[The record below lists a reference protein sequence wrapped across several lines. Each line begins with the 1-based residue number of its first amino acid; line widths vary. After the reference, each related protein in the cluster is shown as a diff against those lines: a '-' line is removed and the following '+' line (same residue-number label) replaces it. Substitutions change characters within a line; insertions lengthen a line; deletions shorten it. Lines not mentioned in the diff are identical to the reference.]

1 MESEEDMGKK
11 IPMWQIAIVFAVI
24 VISMAYTIISYDG
37 YIHIPLMFSG
47 IVAAIIAKL
56 NGYKWNF
63 LEQGILNSINSAM
76 QACLILMIVGMLI
89 ASWISGGVIQLMIY
103 YGLMLLNPSIF
114 LVASCLICAVV
125 SLSTG
130 SSWTTAG
137 TVGIAFVGIGA
148 GLGMPVGMTAGA
160 IISGAYFGDKMSPLS
175 DSTNLAAAM
184 GGAKLFDHIKHMI
197 WSVTPS
203 LIIALILY
211 AILGRGHTGTVDVS
225 QVESLMTALQDN
237 FNLSPLLLIP
247 PVFIIL
253 MVIFKIPAI
262 PGLLFGVVLG
272 VFCSGV
278 FQGDDMMAVSV
289 YNLYEGYVSST
300 GNEFLDTLLTRGGIE
315 SMFYAISIVFAAMFL
330 GGILDASNILRT
342 LCQAMLKFAKGTG
355 SLVTIV
361 VISCI
366 VINITCADQ
375 YVAIVLPG
383 KMYKQEF
390 ENRRLKHKNLSRILE
405 DAGTVTSPLVP
416 WSTCG
421 AYMTSTL
428 GIATIAYLPY
438 AFLNILNPFISM
450 FYGFTGISM
459 EKMSDEEYESVMKER
474 AVEKA
479 LAEKALDA

>member
-1 MESEEDMGKK
+1 MGKK
-11 IPMWQIAIVFAVI
+11 IPMWQIGLIFAVI
-24 VISMAYTIISYDG
+24 IVSMGYTIIAYDG
-37 YIHIPLMFSG
+37 YIHIPLMLSG
-47 IVAAIIAKL
+47 IVAAIIAKM
-56 NGYKWNF
+56 NGYRWAY

-89 ASWISGGVIQLMIY
+89 ASWISSGIIQLMIY
-103 YGLMLLNPSIF
+103 YGLKLLNPSVF
-114 LVASCLICAVV
+114 LVACSLICCVV
-125 SLSTG
+125 SISTG

-160 IISGAYFGDKMSPLS
+160 MVSGAYFGDKMSPLS

-184 GGAKLFDHIKHMI
+184 GGAKLFDHIKHMV
-197 WSVTPS
+197 WTVTPS
-203 LIIALILY
+203 LIIALIIY
-211 AILGRGHTGTVDVS
+211 AFLGMGHTGSVDVS
-225 QVESLMTALQDN
+225 QVESLTTALREN

-247 PVFIIL
+247 PIFIVL

-272 VFCSGV
+272 VLCSKI
-278 FQGDDMMAVSV
+278 FQGQDMVAVSV
-289 YNLYEGYVSST
+289 YNLYEGFVSET
-300 GNEFLDTLLTRGGIE
+300 GNEFLDALLTRGGIE

-330 GGILDASNILRT
+330 GGILEASNVLRT
-342 LCQAMLKFAKGTG
+342 LCEAMLKFAKGTG

-390 ENRRLKHKNLSRILE
+390 ENRRLRHKNLSRILE

-428 GIATIAYLPY
+428 GIATITYLPF

-459 EKMSDEEYESVMKER
+459 EKMTDEEYEAVMRER
-474 AVEKA
+474 EVEKA
-479 LAEKALDA
+479 LAEKAMQA